1 MRNLL
6 NFLIKYSTWFV
17 FTFYVLISCILLV
30 KSSDN
35 HFSLYMSSAN
45 AIGGAIY
52 RTSSEVTEYFG
63 LLSVNQR
70 LQESNAK
77 LESEVLN
84 LRQQLNQYKVLAQ
97 DTLSDVESQRFG
109 FIGAS
114 VINNSTRHPR
124 NHFTID
130 RGSRDGVE
138 PGMGVVDQSGVVG
151 IVDVVGKN
159 TSRVISLLNQ
169 NQHFSAKVKDT
180 PYVGSLTWRGDD
192 PAIAF
197 LEEVPRHA
205 KFHIGDTIVTSGFST
220 TFPEGIDI
228 GTVMGKVKSNDDTF
242 LILKIR
248 LASNFK
254 TLGTVRVIKDD
265 LKQELDSLNKIGSLE

>member
-6 NFLIKYSTWFV
+6 NFIIKYSTWFV

-35 HFSLYMSSAN
+35 HFSVYMSSAN
-45 AIGGAIY
+45 AIGSAIY
-52 RTSSEVTEYFG
+52 RTSSDVTDYFG
-63 LLSVNQR
+63 LLAVNKR
-70 LQESNAK
+70 LQESNAR

-84 LRQQLNQYKVLAQ
+84 LRQELSQYKVLAQ
-97 DTLSDVESQRFG
+97 DSISMAHTQRFG

-130 RGSRDGVE
+130 RGSNDGIA

-151 IVDVVGKN
+151 IVDVTGKN

-169 NQHFSAKVKDT
+169 NQHFSAKVKNS

-192 PAIAF
+192 PSIAF

-205 KFHIGDTIVTSGFST
+205 KFNIGDTIVTSGFST

-228 GTVMGKVKSNDDTF
+228 GTVMGKVRTTDDTF
-242 LILKIR
+242 LVLKIH

-254 TLGTVRVIKDD
+254 TLGTVRVIKDA
-265 LKQELDSLNKIGSLE
+265 LKHELDSIKSIGTYE

>member
-30 KSSDN
+30 KSSSN
-35 HFSLYMSSAN
+35 HFSVYMSSAN
-45 AIGGAIY
+45 AIGRVVYGTA
-52 RTSSEVTEYFG
+52 SQVTEYFG
-63 LLSVNQR
+63 LLAVNQR
-70 LQESNAK
+70 LQESNAR
-77 LESEVLN
+77 LENEVLN
-84 LRQQLNQYKVLAQ
+84 LRQQLSQYQVLAL
-97 DTLSDVESQRFG
+97 DTTIEARTLRFDYV
-109 FIGAS
+109 GAS

-130 RGSRDGVE
+130 RGEVDGLK

-151 IVDVVGKN
+151 IVDVTGKH

-169 NQHFSAKVKDT
+169 NQHFSAKIKHS
-180 PYVGSLTWRGDD
+180 PYVGSLSWKGED
-192 PAIAF
+192 PTIAY

-228 GTVMGKVKSNDDTF
+228 GTVMGKVKTNDDTF
-242 LILKIR
+242 LVLKIR

-254 TLGTVRVIKDD
+254 TLGTVRIIKDR
-265 LKQELDSLNKIGSLE
+265 LKQELDSIQGFE

>member
-1 MRNLL
+1 M
-6 NFLIKYSTWFV
+6 

-30 KSSDN
+30 RSSDN
-35 HFSLYMSSAN
+35 HFSLYLSSAN

-52 RTSSEVTEYFG
+52 RTSSQVSDYFG
-63 LLSVNQR
+63 LLAVNQR

-77 LESEVLN
+77 LENEVLN
-84 LRQQLNQYKVLAQ
+84 LRNQLAQYKVMEQ
-97 DTLSDVESQRFG
+97 DTVESYRNYRFG
-109 FIGAS
+109 YIGAS

-130 RGSRDGVE
+130 RGSADGVK

-151 IVDVVGKN
+151 FVDVTGKSS
-159 TSRVISLLNQ
+159 SRVISLLNQ
-169 NQHFSAKVKDT
+169 NQRFSAKVKNS
-180 PYVGSLTWRGDD
+180 PYVGSLSWRGDD
-192 PAIAF
+192 PSVAF

-205 KFHIGDTIVTSGFST
+205 RFHIGDTIVTSGFST

-228 GTVMGKVKSNDDTF
+228 GTIMGKVKTNDDTF
-242 LILKIR
+242 LVLKVR

-254 TLGTVRVIKDD
+254 TLGTVRVIKDA
-265 LKQELDSLNKIGSLE
+265 LKQELDSIRNVGSYE